1 MPALQKRLAW
11 GAPGLLGTALLALT
25 LRRLNEHLDDPFAR
39 LAEMTR
45 VLRPHGPL
53 AIVVTRRGL
62 PDTLLRLRWRH
73 TRIDRARLTREAEEA
88 GFSEVRP
95 HPLLAGCPLPRRTS
109 VAYAEFKRPQGYVAR
124 AGGRRSAETS
134 KLPARRNGANERP
147 QTRGRPFPIGEAEER
162 P

>member
-1 MPALQKRLAW
+1 MLDF
-11 GAPGLLGTALLALT
+11 APVPGRPRRVGKVGDLPRTPYRRSSGNLL
-25 LRRLNEHLDDPFAR
+25 
-39 LAEMTR
+39 
-45 VLRPHGPL
+45 PHTPVNR
-53 AIVVTRRGL
+53 ARRGL

-73 TRIDRARLTREAEEA
+73 TRIDRARLMREAEEA

-124 AGGRRSAETS
+124 AGGRRSAATS
-134 KLPARRNGANERP
+134 KLPARRNGVNERP